1 MEKRHTDQQIMQI
14 GYNSVM
20 QTVRV
25 RNHAY
30 SKTRIL
36 SLRLVVSKNFFLPLR
51 LLFSKN
57 NPLKTLVWPLKIA
70 I

>member
-1 MEKRHTDQQIMQI
+1 
-14 GYNSVM
+14 M

-25 RNHAY
+25 RSHAY

-36 SLRLVVSKNFFLPLR
+36 SLRLVASKNFSLPLR

-57 NPLKTLVWPLKIA
+57 NPLKTLV
-70 I
+70 

>member
-1 MEKRHTDQQIMQI
+1 
-14 GYNSVM
+14 M

-25 RNHAY
+25 RSHAY

-36 SLRLVVSKNFFLPLR
+36 SLGLVVSKNFFLPLR